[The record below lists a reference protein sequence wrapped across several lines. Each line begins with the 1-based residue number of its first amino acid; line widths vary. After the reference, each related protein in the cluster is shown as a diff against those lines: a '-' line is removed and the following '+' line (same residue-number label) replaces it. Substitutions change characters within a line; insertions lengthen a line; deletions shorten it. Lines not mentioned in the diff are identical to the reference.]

1 MKVFEN
7 KMGGARGK
15 HGEEKFVLVGKP
27 ERRRP
32 PRRKWEDNTKMNL
45 K

>member
-1 MKVFEN
+1 MEY
-7 KMGGARGK
+7 KMGRARGT

-27 ERRRP
+27 ERRP